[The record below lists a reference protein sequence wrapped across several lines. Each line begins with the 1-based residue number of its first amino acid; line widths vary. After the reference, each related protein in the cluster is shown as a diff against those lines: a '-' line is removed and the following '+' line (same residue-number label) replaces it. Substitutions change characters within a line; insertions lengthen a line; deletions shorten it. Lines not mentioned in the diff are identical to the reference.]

1 MERERVVDTELMKQ
15 FLTILTMLPASM
27 ILLCAGGS
35 FPSPQSTHLG
45 VPLSKV
51 PVGAAQAQVLVP
63 DKPASGRPW
72 VLAPGLYDPSSA
84 PVANLARTQ
93 SELVKQGF
101 HVVAMAPGAIL
112 GAPDP
117 DKRWD
122 ATYREMTERYS
133 LSREVALMGL
143 SHEGL
148 GALRWAAE
156 NPGKVSCLYLDKAVC
171 DFKSWPGGKLGKGA
185 GSPKDW
191 EELWKVYGFAS
202 EAEALAYKQ
211 NPVDLTEEL
220 AATRAGIVYVA
231 GGKDEVVPYS
241 ENGAVLQK
249 FYESRGL
256 FFRLLRQPDEGHH
269 PHGLSDP
276 AEIVRF
282 IRQNTYA
289 VPPTQS
295 LVAYGPHDKQVLDFW
310 RADSPHPTPTVL
322 VIHGGGWSTGTRRD
336 VEGLEDYLN
345 AGISVVSVD
354 YRFIAQA
361 NAEGIVP
368 PVRGPMHD
376 AARALQFVRSKA
388 DEWGI
393 RKDRIALTGGSAGA
407 CSSLWL
413 AFHKDMADPNSPDPV
428 ARESTRPYCAAVWA
442 AQTTLDPQQ
451 MKEWIPNSRYGSHA
465 FGVKGGFEGFLE
477 QRESILSWIAE
488 YSPYALAASDAP
500 PVALYYGDA
509 PKIGHEQKD
518 PTHSANFGVKLQERL
533 RQLDVPCE
541 LVYSESPDVTHEQI
555 RKRMRASLIAK
566 LTTGR
571 IQ

>member
-1 MERERVVDTELMKQ
+1 MKN
-15 FLTILTMLPASM
+15 FLTILTMLSASL
-27 ILLCAGGS
+27 IPSRGGES
-35 FPSPQSTHLG
+35 FPAPQSSHLG
-45 VPLSKV
+45 LALSEVPL
-51 PVGAAQAQVLVP
+51 GATQAKVLVP
-63 DKPASGRPW
+63 NKPASGRPW

-101 HVVAMAPGAIL
+101 HVVAMAPGVIL

-122 ATYREMTERYS
+122 AAYREMTERYS
-133 LSREVALMGL
+133 LSRELALMGL
-143 SHEGL
+143 SREGL

-185 GSPKDW
+185 GSSKDW
-191 EELWKVYGFAS
+191 EELLKVYGFAS
-202 EAEALAYKQ
+202 EAEALAYKK

-220 AATRAGIVYVA
+220 TAARASIIYVA
-231 GGKDEVVPYS
+231 GGQDEVVPYS

-256 FFRLLRQPDEGHH
+256 FFRLIMEPNEGHH

-295 LVAYGPHDKQVLDFW
+295 LVAYGPHDSQVLDFW
-310 RADSPHPTPTVL
+310 RAGSSQPTPVVL

-388 DEWGI
+388 SEWGI

-407 CSSLWL
+407 CSALWL
-413 AFHKDMADPNSPDPV
+413 AFHKEMADPDSPDPV
-428 ARESTRPYCAAVWA
+428 ERESTRPYCAAVWA

-465 FGVKGGFEGFLE
+465 FGVKGGFEGFLG
-477 QRESILSWIAE
+477 QRESLLPWIEE

-500 PVALYYGDA
+500 PVALYYEDA
-509 PKIGHEQKD
+509 PAIGQEQKD

-533 RQLDVPCE
+533 RQLAVPCE
-541 LVYSESPDVTHEQI
+541 LIYPESPDATPEQI
-555 RKRMRASLIAK
+555 RERMRASLIAN
-566 LTTGR
+566 LSSGR